1 MSATPVSANAAR
13 IIAPTSNDTLTH
25 TLKSG
30 DPHAVMR
37 CMRKKRLH
45 SRDMNNAFA
54 AAAEALA
61 LFCRLRNVDAA
72 DLPAQDVDILLDLA
86 FEEAAQQ
93 AAARSEAR
101 RPG

>member
-1 MSATPVSANAAR
+1 MRQAFGA
-13 IIAPTSNDTLTH
+13 
-25 TLKSG
+25 LKS
-30 DPHAVMR
+30 DRAAAVIGI
-37 CMRKKRLH
+37 MRKKRLH
-45 SRDMNNAFA
+45 SRDMNDAFA

-72 DLPAQDVDILLDLA
+72 DLPACDVDVILDLA

>member
-1 MSATPVSANAAR
+1 
-13 IIAPTSNDTLTH
+13 
-25 TLKSG
+25 
-30 DPHAVMR
+30 MR
-37 CMRKKRLH
+37 SMRKKRLN
-45 SRDMNNAFA
+45 SRDMNDAFA

-61 LFCRLRNVDAA
+61 LFCRLRNLDAA
-72 DLPAQDVDILLDLA
+72 DLPAPEVDIILDLA

>member
-1 MSATPVSANAAR
+1 
-13 IIAPTSNDTLTH
+13 
-25 TLKSG
+25 
-30 DPHAVMR
+30 
-37 CMRKKRLH
+37 
-45 SRDMNNAFA
+45 MNIAFA

-72 DLPAQDVDILLDLA
+72 DLPAKDVDTILDLA

>member
-1 MSATPVSANAAR
+1 MRVALRR
-13 IIAPTSNDTLTH
+13 IKVVRAP
-25 TLKSG
+25 
-30 DPHAVMR
+30 AVMLA
-37 CMRKKRLH
+37 MRKKRLH

-72 DLPAQDVDILLDLA
+72 DLSACEVDVFLNLA

-93 AAARSEAR
+93 AAARIEAR
-101 RPG
+101 RTG